1 MKRTLLFLSTTM
13 LALLL
18 ASGVAWAV
26 NMVGTNGPDTLR
38 GTNGDDNLAFALSMV
53 PTAAAFAAGPVHC
66 GDVLTQ
72 DTVLKHDLTNC
83 GGDGL
88 IIGADGVKVNLNG
101 HKIDGTDAA
110 GSAGIR
116 NSGHDN
122 VKINGGGVQGSGIR
136 EFKTGIRL
144 RGAHHNRVR
153 GLGVDGSSFGIAL
166 FNSHANLVRGSGVL
180 GGEFPGPSRCETVRG
195 AAIALF
201 NSHRNHIQRN
211 SAELSDF
218 GIALVRSHRNRL
230 GANQAAPS
238 NSDGN
243 ACFGIYLAH
252 SNRNVVR
259 KNVAENNVI
268 DGIFVRAGS
277 RNTLIVGNRAQFN
290 SCTDCISRG
299 DGIDVNSPAT
309 TITRNTAN
317 KNGDLGIEAV
327 PGVTDGGGN
336 TASNNGDPRQ
346 CMNVHC

>member
-1 MKRTLLFLSTTM
+1 MCILREWVGRGAAVLS
-13 LALLL
+13 LAL
-18 ASGVAWAV
+18 
-26 NMVGTNGPDTLR
+26 
-38 GTNGDDNLAFALSMV
+38 ALSMV

-88 IIGADGVKVNLNG
+88 IIGADGVKVDLNG

-116 NSGHDN
+116 NTGHDN

-153 GLGVDGSSFGIAL
+153 GLNVDGSSFGIAL
-166 FNSHANLVRGSGVL
+166 FNSHANLVRGNGVD
-180 GGEFPGPSRCETVRG
+180 GGEVPHVGRCETVRG

-218 GIALVRSHRNRL
+218 GIALVSSQRNL
-230 GANQAAPS
+230 LEANQAAPS

-243 ACFGIYLAH
+243 ACFGIYVAH
-252 SNRNVVR
+252 SNHNVVR
-259 KNVAENNVI
+259 QNLADNNER
-268 DGIFVRAGS
+268 DGIFVPAGS
-277 RNTLIVGNRAQFN
+277 RNTRIVGNRAMFN
-290 SCTDCISRG
+290 GD
-299 DGIDVNSPAT
+299 DGIDVNSSAT
-309 TITRNTAN
+309 TIKRNTAN

-336 TASNNGDPRQ
+336 RASNNGDPRQ
-346 CMNVHC
+346 CVNVHC